1 MGSEQNRFPQQE
13 GRKRW
18 GGCWGAFS
26 CFGTQ
31 KGGKRIVPASRIPEG
46 NALAAQPN
54 GPQAAGLS
62 NQATTLAPS
71 LLAPPSSPASF
82 TNSALP
88 STAQSPS
95 CFLSLSANSPAGP
108 SSTMFTTGPYAHETQ
123 LVSPPVFSAFT
134 TEPSTAPLT
143 PPPEL
148 AHLTTPSSPDVPFAQ
163 FFTSSL
169 NIKSADKTSYIA
181 ANDLP
186 GTYSLYSGSP
196 ASSLISPKSMT
207 SGDCLSSSF
216 PEREFPPQWDPSV
229 SPQNGKYSR
238 SGSRRLLGHETSGPS
253 VVSQDTNFFC
263 PDTFARFY
271 LDNNPPFPHTAGR
284 LSVSKDSDTYSTGG
298 NVCQNKPNKIAKQ
311 DVEELEAYRASF
323 GFSADEIITTPQ
335 YVEISD
341 VVEDSFTMTPF
352 SCNKSAWGGNI
363 EPALVSER
371 VQGQTMQANL
381 LSPGSIKSVSD
392 FVGGRVFC
400 EETKSIWRSGSISG
414 LGVPSNHILNVE
426 EDLYSNMSAAK
437 LSRKYHLGLSSS
449 DAEIDYR
456 RVRSLREGK
465 GDASWHD

>member
-13 GRKRW
+13 RRKRW
-18 GGCWGAFS
+18 GGCWSAFS
-26 CFGTQ
+26 CFGIQ

-46 NALAAQPN
+46 NALAGQPN

-82 TNSALP
+82 SNSAIP

-95 CFLSLSANSPAGP
+95 SFLSLSANSPGGP

-134 TEPSTAPLT
+134 TEPSTAPFT

-163 FFTSSL
+163 FFTSSM
-169 NIKSADKTSYIA
+169 NIKSSDKTGYIA
-181 ANDLP
+181 ANDLQ

-196 ASSLISPKSMT
+196 ASRLISPKSRT

-216 PEREFPPQWDPSV
+216 PEREFPQRWDPSV

-238 SGSRRLLGHETSGPS
+238 SGSGRRLGHEMSGPS

-298 NVCQNKPNKIAKQ
+298 NGCQNKPNKTPKQ

-341 VVEDSFTMTPF
+341 VADDSFTMTPF
-352 SCNKSAWGGNI
+352 SCNKSVLGGNM

-371 VQGQTMQANL
+371 IQGQSMQTNL
-381 LSPGSIKSVSD
+381 LSPGSIKSDSD

-400 EETKSIWRSGSISG
+400 EETKSIWQSGSISG
-414 LGVPSNHILNVE
+414 FGVPSNHILNVE
-426 EDLYSNMSAAK
+426 EDLFSNMSATK

-465 GDASWHD
+465 GDTSWHD